1 MHSNNDALYLGPM
14 VENIID
20 ISVLLFDSDRYFL
33 TRTHR
38 QHLTTQTVKIQPG
51 SPTFLQFRDPTPVLR
66 AFKLLVEFPV

>member
-1 MHSNNDALYLGPM
+1 M

-33 TRTHR
+33 
-38 QHLTTQTVKIQPG
+38 TVKIQPG

-66 AFKLLVEFPV
+66 AFKLLFEFPV